1 MSVTAFAPGSVTT
14 VFVPQDGAGSLGVSF
29 ATTDGVTAIVERAS
43 EPAVFLD
50 GRRCDVEPVVGV
62 LQRLEA
68 SATVRLETGL
78 PIGCGFG
85 VSGAATLATALAVNA
100 EFQLDHERET
110 LLEAAH
116 RAEVT
121 AGTGLGDVFIQN
133 RGGLV
138 WDVGNGIQ
146 RTERS
151 DRIGY
156 KTFGDVSTS
165 EVLGDE
171 DAMDRVVAAGRDALA
186 SFQPDGSLAALFE
199 VSWTFAEQTGLAS
212 DRVVETVETVQ
223 ASEGTATMAMI
234 GETVIGTGSSGV
246 LESATRISS
255 KGAYV
260 L

>member
-14 VFVPQDGAGSLGVSF
+14 VFVPQDGTGSLGVSF
-29 ATTDGVTAIVERAS
+29 ATADGVTALVERAS
-43 EPAVFLD
+43 APAVYLD
-50 GRRCDVEPVVGV
+50 GGRCHLEPVDGV
-62 LQRLEA
+62 LRRLEA
-68 SATVRLETGL
+68 SAAVWLETGL

-100 EFQLDHERET
+100 EFQLDRDRDT
-110 LLEAAH
+110 LVEAAH
-116 RAEVT
+116 RAEVA

-138 WDVGNGIQ
+138 WDVGHGIQ

-165 EVLGDE
+165 EVLRNE
-171 DAMDRVVAAGRDALA
+171 DAMDRVVSAGRDALA
-186 SFQPDGSLAALFE
+186 SFQPDGSLAALFD

-212 DRVVETVETVQ
+212 DRVVETVEAVH
-223 ASEGTATMAMI
+223 ASEGRATMAMI
-234 GETVIGTGSSGV
+234 GETVIGTGAAGV

-255 KGAYV
+255 KGAH
-260 L
+260 LL